1 MQTSATRTSKEGSIR
16 GKHSSA
22 VPTSGGNVS
31 GAVAAKIQRARQ
43 QHRANQICQ
52 QNASVN
58 STPSTAVD
66 KLNTRDL
73 SPLSKMALNAY
84 FFSSSTQEVSNDIVL
99 SKSPNS
105 KNSGGHTEK
114 NCKIK
119 RSVSNFD
126 ASVYFRQHDAPAT
139 TLSGT
144 TVDSPWKLQ
153 KPNYDAS
160 SKNGVPD
167 WYSQYLS
174 FEFLNERIKSR
185 LQEEINY
192 QRRSI
197 ATDNSSICDYS
208 RQDSAYQTSR
218 SEDSK
223 QHQIGSRCFAPDRSH
238 TKLSCSEANLNTPN
252 TPKTKAKGSNGL
264 GKRKSFKKLIEQ
276 YFVHNNSSC
285 DSSTSSLDSSSAYAI
300 EPSTFAHF
308 DQNFILK
315 RNTPNA
321 GLSDQK
327 FQQQSNIKEYFDNEQ
342 SIYEKTWRKKRPSQ
356 STHSNSS
363 QSQTNGR
370 SNFSTIDRQLQMF
383 ENILNQAESQLADH
397 DELIMH
403 LEDNK
408 ALHKSNLS
416 LTDQTNCGEFA
427 QTNVNSSSNNSSQL
441 KYLKL
446 IGKSDNSLSA
456 GNIKMQSKTRKN
468 GQHQHSDYHNQNSGL
483 YWTPLNDLSSESEF
497 EDDFEY
503 DDELLNK
510 AIHRPD
516 PVVTELL
523 IDNLV
528 DIEVEDFNCHQFR
541 APEPPVPM
549 PRQHLTVIPAKT
561 AESQHQSSSCKSEN
575 NVYKLTM
582 SPEKQSPITVR
593 KNGIP
598 QLPSGPCFTLSNQL
612 KTLLHNSNRL
622 KSQNYLFY

>member
-1 MQTSATRTSKEGSIR
+1 MFVHWT
-16 GKHSSA
+16 
-22 VPTSGGNVS
+22 
-31 GAVAAKIQRARQ
+31 
-43 QHRANQICQ
+43 
-52 QNASVN
+52 
-58 STPSTAVD
+58 
-66 KLNTRDL
+66 
-73 SPLSKMALNAY
+73 
-84 FFSSSTQEVSNDIVL
+84 
-99 SKSPNS
+99 KSDFYLFL
-105 KNSGGHTEK
+105 GGHTEK

-327 FQQQSNIKEYFDNEQ
+327 FQQQSNIK
-342 SIYEKTWRKKRPSQ
+342 
-356 STHSNSS
+356 
-363 QSQTNGR
+363 
-370 SNFSTIDRQLQMF
+370 
-383 ENILNQAESQLADH
+383 
-397 DELIMH
+397 
-403 LEDNK
+403 
-408 ALHKSNLS
+408 
-416 LTDQTNCGEFA
+416 
-427 QTNVNSSSNNSSQL
+427 
-441 KYLKL
+441 
-446 IGKSDNSLSA
+446 GK
-456 GNIKMQSKTRKN
+456 
-468 GQHQHSDYHNQNSGL
+468 
-483 YWTPLNDLSSESEF
+483 
-497 EDDFEY
+497 
-503 DDELLNK
+503 
-510 AIHRPD
+510 
-516 PVVTELL
+516 V
-523 IDNLV
+523 
-528 DIEVEDFNCHQFR
+528 
-541 APEPPVPM
+541 
-549 PRQHLTVIPAKT
+549 
-561 AESQHQSSSCKSEN
+561 
-575 NVYKLTM
+575 
-582 SPEKQSPITVR
+582 
-593 KNGIP
+593 
-598 QLPSGPCFTLSNQL
+598 
-612 KTLLHNSNRL
+612 
-622 KSQNYLFY
+622 

>member
-1 MQTSATRTSKEGSIR
+1 M
-16 GKHSSA
+16 
-22 VPTSGGNVS
+22 
-31 GAVAAKIQRARQ
+31 
-43 QHRANQICQ
+43 
-52 QNASVN
+52 
-58 STPSTAVD
+58 
-66 KLNTRDL
+66 
-73 SPLSKMALNAY
+73 
-84 FFSSSTQEVSNDIVL
+84 
-99 SKSPNS
+99 
-105 KNSGGHTEK
+105 
-114 NCKIK
+114 
-119 RSVSNFD
+119 
-126 ASVYFRQHDAPAT
+126 
-139 TLSGT
+139 
-144 TVDSPWKLQ
+144 
-153 KPNYDAS
+153 
-160 SKNGVPD
+160 
-167 WYSQYLS
+167 
-174 FEFLNERIKSR
+174 IKS
-185 LQEEINY
+185 
-192 QRRSI
+192 
-197 ATDNSSICDYS
+197 
-208 RQDSAYQTSR
+208 
-218 SEDSK
+218 
-223 QHQIGSRCFAPDRSH
+223 
-238 TKLSCSEANLNTPN
+238 NTF
-252 TPKTKAKGSNGL
+252 TI
-264 GKRKSFKKLIEQ
+264 FKFL
-276 YFVHNNSSC
+276 FFC
-285 DSSTSSLDSSSAYAI
+285 T
-300 EPSTFAHF
+300 
-308 DQNFILK
+308 
-315 RNTPNA
+315 
-321 GLSDQK
+321 
-327 FQQQSNIKEYFDNEQ
+327 EYFDNEQ

>member
-1 MQTSATRTSKEGSIR
+1 
-16 GKHSSA
+16 
-22 VPTSGGNVS
+22 
-31 GAVAAKIQRARQ
+31 
-43 QHRANQICQ
+43 
-52 QNASVN
+52 
-58 STPSTAVD
+58 
-66 KLNTRDL
+66 
-73 SPLSKMALNAY
+73 
-84 FFSSSTQEVSNDIVL
+84 
-99 SKSPNS
+99 
-105 KNSGGHTEK
+105 
-114 NCKIK
+114 
-119 RSVSNFD
+119 
-126 ASVYFRQHDAPAT
+126 
-139 TLSGT
+139 
-144 TVDSPWKLQ
+144 
-153 KPNYDAS
+153 
-160 SKNGVPD
+160 
-167 WYSQYLS
+167 
-174 FEFLNERIKSR
+174 
-185 LQEEINY
+185 
-192 QRRSI
+192 
-197 ATDNSSICDYS
+197 
-208 RQDSAYQTSR
+208 
-218 SEDSK
+218 
-223 QHQIGSRCFAPDRSH
+223 
-238 TKLSCSEANLNTPN
+238 
-252 TPKTKAKGSNGL
+252 
-264 GKRKSFKKLIEQ
+264 
-276 YFVHNNSSC
+276 
-285 DSSTSSLDSSSAYAI
+285 
-300 EPSTFAHF
+300 
-308 DQNFILK
+308 
-315 RNTPNA
+315 
-321 GLSDQK
+321 
-327 FQQQSNIKEYFDNEQ
+327 
-342 SIYEKTWRKKRPSQ
+342 
-356 STHSNSS
+356 
-363 QSQTNGR
+363 
-370 SNFSTIDRQLQMF
+370 MF

-403 LEDNK
+403 LEDSK

-503 DDELLNK
+503 DEELLNK
-510 AIHRPD
+510 ALHRPD

-575 NVYKLTM
+575 NVYKLAV
-582 SPEKQSPITVR
+582 SPENQSPITAR